1 MCPTQVTG
9 RDARAPQGTSE
20 LYKVACR
27 SRGSGPS
34 LPRASLRSATSSAW
48 SWSSCSRENPVAST
62 SPSSP
67 TTTAPTENAESDGG
81 HSRDSSTAQR
91 RNR

>member
-1 MCPTQVTG
+1 M
-9 RDARAPQGTSE
+9 
-20 LYKVACR
+20 VACR
-27 SRGSGPS
+27 SRGSAEQPV
-34 LPRASLRSATSSAW
+34 SLRSATSSAW

-91 RNR
+91 RKR